1 MPKTINPPELRQLET
16 MAGAS
21 NQVRQLQSGLTQVNG
36 LVPVYAKTAERP
48 KAATEGQLIVNKQT
62 GKLEMWYGKAWVSVA
77 TL

>member
-1 MPKTINPPELRQLET
+1 MPKTINPPHLRELEV

-36 LVPVYAKTAERP
+36 LVPVYQTTASRP
-48 KAATEGQLIVNKQT
+48 KAPIEGQQIVNKQT
-62 GKLEMWYGKAWVSVA
+62 GKLEIWYGKAWVSVA